1 MDSFTHDLIDNSIPK
16 RDSFIARIDVL
27 ERHADGANRKFTLTR
42 SVPGN
47 MTIAELFEWRELKIH
62 DPVNGEVAS
71 REIKI
76 TPDEAFSDF

>member
-1 MDSFTHDLIDNSIPK
+1 
-16 RDSFIARIDVL
+16 
-27 ERHADGANRKFTLTR
+27 
-42 SVPGN
+42 